1 MCVNTSAA
9 VLAQGA
15 AGSSMLFEEILL
27 ACCCVVLIAFIAI
40 AVKGRNGNLK
50 HFKVARVRR
59 GIPILGALVILT
71 LVRIMV
77 NH

>member
-1 MCVNTSAA
+1 MREHERGGPRSGRDRKQHAFREV
-9 VLAQGA
+9 
-15 AGSSMLFEEILL
+15 LL

-59 GIPILGALVILT
+59 GIPILGGLVILT
-71 LVRIMV
+71 IVRIIV

>member
-1 MCVNTSAA
+1 MNTNSA

-15 AGSSMLFEEILL
+15 TGSSMRAISPRK

-71 LVRIMV
+71 IVRIIV

>member
-1 MCVNTSAA
+1 MNTSAA

-15 AGSSMLFEEILL
+15 TGSSMLSAEILL
-27 ACCCVVLIAFIAI
+27 AFCCLVLIAFIAI
-40 AVKGRNGNLK
+40 AVKGRSGNLK

-59 GIPILGALVILT
+59 GIPILAALVILT
-71 LVRIMV
+71 IVRIVV